1 MILLKKI
8 LTVAAVI
15 LSVFFSA
22 GKVFAHEIFWYD
34 RSTGFD
40 RFAKIVLFPLT
51 NVWDAPDDY
60 QLGGEGT
67 RNFTF
72 NSYVDD
78 RLTKKLKK
86 INFIRLANEIR
97 EKDDI
102 LTKTLGVLLQPFDS
116 EKARATAVEET
127 TMADMYLVPRF
138 RENRVQEDISPRREW
153 DVELKSWTQ
162 VIDGPKGDEIFDERW
177 RTVHHVIPETKI
189 YLHRMQVEF
198 TGYDKNAN
206 KILVS
211 VHHDRRHNVTELT
224 QFHTIVDEFQD
235 AFTEARKANNK
246 IYNKSVRVGFTPIAV
261 AGDFGDEY
269 MSRAMEF
276 ALEEE
281 SFKRIKNA
289 RVETDTKAQVNYYLR
304 SNVTHCE
311 LVPHWHDPSYTVYNE
326 LVRSEKRKWRD
337 REGKE
342 HEMKINY
349 YDQKISDSYAYWTFS
364 WTVYADFWLVTPEN
378 EVMISESYRKSDD
391 KPVDAFRHAAEDFCK
406 KVNSW
411 FKD

>member
-1 MILLKKI
+1 MKKLL
-8 LTVAAVI
+8 TAAVI
-15 LSVFFSA
+15 FSVIISA
-22 GKVFAHEIFWYD
+22 SNVFAHEIFWYD
-34 RSTGFD
+34 RSTNFD
-40 RFAKIVLFPLT
+40 RFGKIVLFPLT

-86 INFIRLANEIR
+86 VNFIRLANEIR

-102 LTKTLGVLLQPFDS
+102 LNNTLGVLLQPFDS
-116 EKARATAVEET
+116 EKARAAAVEEL

-153 DVELKSWTQ
+153 NVDLKSWTE
-162 VIDGPKGDEIFDERW
+162 VVNGPKGDEIFDERW
-177 RTVHHVIPETKI
+177 RTVHHVIPETKV
-189 YLHRMQVEF
+189 YLHRMQIEF
-198 TGYDKNAN
+198 TGYDKDAN

-211 VHHDRRHNVTELT
+211 VQHDRRYNVTELT
-224 QFHTIVDEFQD
+224 QFHTQVDEFQK
-235 AFTEARKANNK
+235 AFTEARKTKKPANK
-246 IYNKSVRVGFTPIAV
+246 PERIGFTPIEV
-261 AGDFGDEY
+261 AGEFGDTY

-289 RVETDTKAQVNYYLR
+289 RVETGTVSPVNYYLR
-304 SNVTHCE
+304 SNVTRCE
-311 LVPHWHDPSYTVYNE
+311 LVPVWHDPSYSVYNT
-326 LVRSEKRKWRD
+326 LVKSEKKKWKDRD
-337 REGKE
+337 GNE
-342 HEMKINY
+342 HEMTISY
-349 YDQKISDSYAYWTFS
+349 YDQEISDHYAYWSFYWAVS
-364 WTVYADFWLVTPEN
+364 ADFWLVTPEN
-378 EVMISESYRKSDD
+378 EVMISDSYRESDD

-411 FKD
+411 FKN